1 MSWSRASLVA
11 FLLGLG
17 IGGAQ
22 YYILHQ
28 DVWKSTENMLRMF
41 SHHQIVKVEEN
52 IQSEET
58 IENHLRKKAI
68 SWWNRSLD
76 GLKDRLVRL
85 PDSFHMLLQDTKAAV
100 EKVSDKTK

>member
-1 MSWSRASLVA
+1 M
-11 FLLGLG
+11 
-17 IGGAQ
+17 
-22 YYILHQ
+22 
-28 DVWKSTENMLRMF
+28 
-41 SHHQIVKVEEN
+41 
-52 IQSEET
+52 
-58 IENHLRKKAI
+58 ENHLRKKAI